1 MELSEIFKSQGISD
15 EQINNI
21 LSALE
26 KHGIYITTTK
36 DADNII
42 KKFEGGL
49 TKKEVDNL
57 KGEHKKELEAQKLNI
72 MKKIAVK
79 NKFSEIKDKG
89 FRKYLE
95 EGADLENMTIDDD
108 GNSKELDEYYEKI
121 KEENPKY
128 FGTEIPENTGSL
140 GNFAKNTEGKTESV
154 GERLAKQATE
164 SNQFN
169 QHNYFGGD
177 K

>member
-1 MELSEIFKSQGISD
+1 MKLILKAQGLTD

-21 LSALE
+21 LSAME
-26 KHGIYITTTK
+26 ENEVYTTSTK
-36 DADNII
+36 YADNII

-57 KGEHKKELEAQKLNI
+57 KGEHKKELEAQELNI
-72 MKKIAVK
+72 MKKMAVK

-95 EGADLENMTIDDD
+95 DGADLENMTIDDD

-121 KEENPKY
+121 KEENPTY
-128 FGTEIPENTGSL
+128 FGTDIPENTGSL
-140 GNFAKNTEGKTESV
+140 GNFARNTDGNMESV